1 MFEQEVVIQNENG
14 LHVRVAA
21 MIVQK
26 AQELYVK
33 HQCRLYL
40 RSARSQRIELHNLM
54 MLVALKVQRVDTVFV
69 SAFF

>member
-1 MFEQEVVIQNENG
+1 MMFELEVVIQNENG

-33 HQCRLYL
+33 HQCRLYI

-54 MLVALKVQRVDTVFV
+54 FP
-69 SAFF
+69 AFFLFWPAGAGS